1 MKTDPIDA
9 QKMIQKVTQ
18 LGHGHVFQFWDELN
32 NIQKEALISQL
43 AELDFHLIEALYQKW
58 LAEKDKGRKALKL
71 ETAPIIKL
79 SDRQLKD
86 QDSLRIGVELLKQS
100 KVAAFLVAG
109 GQGSRLGFEGPKG
122 MYPISPVQN
131 KTLFQLHAEKILAI
145 RKKYNSNIPWY
156 IMTSETNHEQ
166 TVHFFIRNEYFGL
179 PKEDIF
185 FFAQEMLP
193 AIDMNGKLILEK
205 KYSIFRNPNGHGGSI
220 KGLWDSGA
228 IDDMKRRGIE
238 HIFYFQVDNVLVKMC
253 DPVFLGYHK
262 ALKAEMSNK
271 ALRKFYPEEKMGV
284 ICKLEG
290 NISVVEYSDLPE
302 KEMYEKDENGALK
315 YWGGNLAI
323 HIIDTAFVEKENKS
337 GFALPYHFAEKSIPY
352 LNEKGDKVA
361 SKTKN
366 GIKFETFVFDALK
379 DVKNSVSLEV
389 ERADEFSAL
398 KNKTGLDSAESSKYD
413 MRKQYTR
420 WLEAAGF
427 ELEKDENGCAI
438 FNIEISPLFAENER
452 DVYEKKN
459 KIGCI
464 KNNAYWE

>member
-1 MKTDPIDA
+1 
-9 QKMIQKVTQ
+9 
-18 LGHGHVFQFWDELN
+18 
-32 NIQKEALISQL
+32 
-43 AELDFHLIEALYQKW
+43 
-58 LAEKDKGRKALKL
+58 
-71 ETAPIIKL
+71 
-79 SDRQLKD
+79 
-86 QDSLRIGVELLKQS
+86 
-100 KVAAFLVAG
+100 
-109 GQGSRLGFEGPKG
+109 
-122 MYPISPVQN
+122 
-131 KTLFQLHAEKILAI
+131 
-145 RKKYNSNIPWY
+145 
-156 IMTSETNHEQ
+156 
-166 TVHFFIRNEYFGL
+166 
-179 PKEDIF
+179 
-185 FFAQEMLP
+185 
-193 AIDMNGKLILEK
+193 
-205 KYSIFRNPNGHGGSI
+205 
-220 KGLWDSGA
+220 
-228 IDDMKRRGIE
+228 
-238 HIFYFQVDNVLVKMC
+238 
-253 DPVFLGYHK
+253 LGYHK

-464 KNNAYWE
+464 KNNAYLE